1 MWYHICEVIEMADYD
16 YFINNLADL
25 YKEYG
30 HRFLV
35 IKNEQVVGAYNSF
48 DDAFNETTKTEKL
61 GTFLI
66 QECVENPDDLILT
79 FQGNVSFA

>member
-1 MWYHICEVIEMADYD
+1 MADFD
-16 YFINNLADL
+16 YFMNNIASL

-35 IKNEQVVGAYNSF
+35 IKNEQVIGAYNSF
-48 DDAFNETTKTEKL
+48 DDALNETIKTEKP

-66 QECVENPDDLILT
+66 QECVEDPKDLILT
-79 FQGNVSFA
+79 FQGNVAFAR

>member
-1 MWYHICEVIEMADYD
+1 MADYE

-35 IKNEQVVGAYNSF
+35 IKNEKVISAHNSF
-48 DDAFNETTKTEKL
+48 DDAFAETVKNEPL

-66 QECVENPDDLILT
+66 QECVADPSELIKT
-79 FQGNVSFA
+79 FQGNVSFAV

>member
-1 MWYHICEVIEMADYD
+1 MADFD
-16 YFINNLADL
+16 YFINNLAVL

-30 HRFLV
+30 HCFLV
-35 IKNEQVVGAYNSF
+35 IKNEQVIGSYNSF
-48 DDAFNETTKTEKL
+48 DDALNETIKTEKL

-79 FQGNVSFA
+79 FQGNVLFA